1 MHHRFLK
8 HLLSKLK
15 PLASSHSRL
24 GGLLGA
30 LSVCLSL
37 CGCSSTTSETF
48 DCQAGKGVGC
58 KSISAVNKMVDQ
70 GLLED
75 GTQEA
80 QPVSLPPTFT
90 NAPNPINAQTPLS
103 DDFFVQRVQ
112 EEHLRVWIAPFQDT
126 QGNLHEGSIVH
137 TVLKPASWRVLRTQ
151 ELGTRSHEPGEQ
163 LDNIEASDSA
173 TSDSQSP
180 ESKEYS

>member
-8 HLLSKLK
+8 HFSGRLKAFVSLLPYL
-15 PLASSHSRL
+15 PSRL
-24 GGLLGA
+24 GGLLGT
-30 LSVCLSL
+30 LSVSLGL

-70 GLLED
+70 GLLGD
-75 GTQEA
+75 ATQEA

-90 NAPNPINAQTPLS
+90 NAPKSINAQTPLS

-112 EEHLRVWIAPFQDT
+112 EEHLRVWIAPYQDA
-126 QGNLHEGSIVH
+126 QGNFHEGSIVH
-137 TVLKPASWRVLRTQ
+137 TVLTPGSWRASKFQ
-151 ELGTRSHEPGEQ
+151 EPG
-163 LDNIEASDSA
+163 DRG
-173 TSDSQSP
+173 
-180 ESKEYS
+180 